1 MRIGLPVFLA
11 TMSVSI
17 AACSGGGGSVT
28 PSPDG
33 QHAVPEAAAQV
44 NAPFKYTVHP
54 KLQRISDLLL
64 HNCPGGTVCAL
75 TPAGMNTAYD
85 FSYFPGKFDGTGQTI
100 VIVVAY
106 GSPTI
111 VNDLKTFDSKSIANL
126 PDPPSFNVVNPGGKP
141 TISLSDPVEAGWAEE
156 TTLDVEWAHAAAPGA
171 NIVLVVA
178 ANDQGNSIQ
187 NAQSYVVANY
197 PNSIMSLSF
206 GAQELSISGGGNN
219 TQLNQAH
226 KIYDQASD
234 PNNPNDAHI
243 TVVAS
248 AGDQGSSGT
257 AFTVPNPQYPASD
270 PFVLS
275 VGGTNLTLA
284 SAGKYGSETAW
295 NDGIGGAGATGGA
308 PSTVWDQS
316 LLPHQAALQ
325 STCFGTPPGP
335 GPGCRQVADVA
346 FAGSDSAVEIYIGFS
361 AAGGVV
367 PGLYAAGGTSVGAPM
382 IAGIIAVANQQ
393 RAKPKV
399 GKPGVGWITDAIYAN
414 YTTAQATTKPPFHDI
429 TAAGGNVFVN
439 SLNPQCCSVQAG
451 YDNPTGLGTPD
462 INNLVSYLTNL

>member
-1 MRIGLPVFLA
+1 MHIGYRVFLA
-11 TMSVSI
+11 AAAVALSSCAGSGMS
-17 AACSGGGGSVT
+17 
-28 PSPDG
+28 P
-33 QHAVPEAAAQV
+33 QPEARAPQAGSTQV
-44 NAPFKYTVHP
+44 NAAFKYTVHP
-54 KLQRISDLLL
+54 RLQRISDLLL
-64 HNCPGGTVCAL
+64 HNCPGGTACAL

-85 FSYFPGKFDGTGQTI
+85 YSYFPGKFDGTGQTI
-100 VIVVAY
+100 VIVVAF

-111 VNDLKTFDSKSIANL
+111 QSDLATFDGKAIANL
-126 PDPPSFNVVNPGGKP
+126 PAPPSFNIVFPGGKP
-141 TISLSDPVEAGWAEE
+141 TINLSDTGELGWAEE

-187 NAQSYVVANY
+187 NAQQFAVSTYS
-197 PNSIMSLSF
+197 NSIMSLSF
-206 GAQELSISGGGNN
+206 GAQEATISGGGNN

-257 AFTVPNPQYPASD
+257 AFTFPNPQYPASD

-284 SAGKYGSETAW
+284 SNGKYAAETAW
-295 NDGIGGAGATGGA
+295 NDGIGNTGATGGA
-308 PSTVWDQS
+308 PSTIWDQS
-316 LLPHQAALQ
+316 LLPHQAALR
-325 STCFGTPPGP
+325 STCTVQPALAA
-335 GPGCRQVADVA
+335 GCRQVADVA
-346 FAGSDSAVEIYIGFS
+346 FAGSDSAVAIYIGFT
-361 AAGGVV
+361 APGVS

-382 IAGIIAVANQQ
+382 IAGIVAVANQQ
-393 RAKPKV
+393 RAKLKIPKN
-399 GKPGVGWITDAIYAN
+399 GVGWITDAIYAN
-414 YTTAQATTKPPFHDI
+414 YSAAQIGTKPPFHDI
-429 TAAGGNVFVN
+429 TAAGNNIFVN
-439 SLNPQCCSVQAG
+439 NLSPQCCSVGSG

-462 INNLVSYLTNL
+462 INNLVNYLTAL